1 MPNIGFPELIV
12 VLVIAL
18 LVFGPKRLPE
28 VGRQIGRTIRE
39 FRDATGSIRSEL
51 GIDDMVDDVN
61 DIKSRMTVDLST
73 SPAAGEPQAAAPAAQ
88 DPATAGDPE
97 PVAGPEPVSSP
108 EPVAGPEPVA
118 SPEPVDAPPG
128 PEPPAGT
135 AG

>member
-61 DIKSRMTVDLST
+61 DIKSQMTVDLSAP
-73 SPAAGEPQAAAPAAQ
+73 SAAGEPQAAAGEPQAAAPAAQ
-88 DPATAGDPE
+88 DPAAAGAPE
-97 PVAGPEPVSSP
+97 PV
-108 EPVAGPEPVA
+108 VA
-118 SPEPVDAPPG
+118 PEPVDAPAPVD
-128 PEPPAGT
+128 PPLSTHAGT
-135 AG
+135 GI

>member
-61 DIKSRMTVDLST
+61 DIKSRMTVDLSD

-88 DPATAGDPE
+88 DPATAG
-97 PVAGPEPVSSP
+97 A
-108 EPVAGPEPVA
+108 AEPVA
-118 SPEPVDAPPG
+118 SPEPVAASEPVDAPSG
-128 PEPPAGT
+128 AEPPSGA
-135 AG
+135 AS